1 MKNNFYFISFFIILI
16 LYFLLID
23 FLFPFMSL
31 GSFEFHLIDIIYIY
45 WFSVIAYN
53 ICDYIPTKKR
63 LIISY
68 SFVIVA
74 IFSFFSIEPLGISVV
89 TKPLF
94 FTDMPDLYP
103 SLIEVVPLYLQII
116 TIAATV
122 LYFSLLIAF
131 ALYFVYRL
139 YKMYNIKRVKSISLI
154 VIVILTTYLSFFRP
168 VKINSIYANYFD
180 IANSKGII
188 NTISHRISFDKKY
201 NNIECNLNDVKNA
214 INLLSQRDIDVSKLI
229 MPYSDNTVTNRSVFL
244 IYLESFYDYSHFASL
259 FDKDPFPEEYRK
271 WAKAS
276 SKVGPNDG
284 NGSLFARLSG
294 LTASSPIF
302 PKKPDSTIITKTLP
316 FLFRDKGYNVIA
328 LEESGV
334 TYYLDKLFPDIGV
347 EKTVFSLGIT
357 NIKNY
362 IKDNISDD
370 SVFVTGFTFLGH
382 ANTHIKN
389 DLNFVSNNQ
398 RFMRKIDKKNRAVLV
413 ETLENSAM
421 TAIDIIETRDIIL
434 EKYPDAIIIFK
445 HDHLYPYLKNII
457 YNSSIDESIKLSFLS
472 SYTVNPLLIWNGK
485 DGAYKLEDG
494 FPPENIPMFI
504 AANTKLD
511 YTNSLIELLYKENTD
526 NVIRFYNSFYTNS
539 YGNIRRIEVD
549 RESLSYKYD
558 HAQRVVS
565 EDIFRGSKY
574 FNSLID

>member
-31 GSFEFHLIDIIYIY
+31 GNFEFHVMDIIYVY

-116 TIAATV
+116 TIASTI

-131 ALYFVYRL
+131 ALYFIYRL
-139 YKMYNIKRVKSISLI
+139 YKMYKIKRVKSILLI
-154 VIVILTTYLSFFRP
+154 VVVILTTYLSFFRP

-188 NTISHRISFDKKY
+188 NTISHRIYFDKEY
-201 NNIECNLNDVKNA
+201 NNIECNLNDVRNA
-214 INLLSQRDIDVSKLI
+214 INLLSKRSVDVSKLI
-229 MPYSDNTVTNRSVFL
+229 MPYSDDTVTNRSVFL

-328 LEESGV
+328 LEESGI
-334 TYYLDKLFPDIGV
+334 TYYLNKLFPNIGV
-347 EKTVFSLGIT
+347 EKTVFNLGIT

-362 IKDNISDD
+362 IKNNISEEK
-370 SVFVTGFTFLGH
+370 VFVTGFTFLGH
-382 ANTHIKN
+382 ANTHVNN
-389 DLNFVSNNQ
+389 DINFASNNQ

-457 YNSSIDESIKLSFLS
+457 YNSSIDESIKISFLS
-472 SYTVNPLLIWNGK
+472 SYAVNPLLIWNGK

-494 FPPENIPMFI
+494 FPPENIAMFI
-504 AANTKLD
+504 AVNTKLD

-526 NVIRFYNSFYTNS
+526 NIIRFYNSFYTNS

-549 RESLSYKYD
+549 RDSLSYKYN
-558 HAQRVVS
+558 HAQRVIS

>member
-1 MKNNFYFISFFIILI
+1 M
-16 LYFLLID
+16 
-23 FLFPFMSL
+23 
-31 GSFEFHLIDIIYIY
+31 DIIYVY

-116 TIAATV
+116 TIASTI

-131 ALYFVYRL
+131 ALYFIYRL
-139 YKMYNIKRVKSISLI
+139 YKMYKIKRVKSILLI
-154 VIVILTTYLSFFRP
+154 VVVILTTYLSFFRP

-188 NTISHRISFDKKY
+188 NTISHRIYFDKEY
-201 NNIECNLNDVKNA
+201 NNIECNLNDVRNA
-214 INLLSQRDIDVSKLI
+214 INLLSKRSVDVSKLI
-229 MPYSDNTVTNRSVFL
+229 MPYSDDTVTNRSVFL

-334 TYYLDKLFPDIGV
+334 TYYLNKLFPNIGV
-347 EKTVFSLGIT
+347 EKTVFNLGIT

-362 IKDNISDD
+362 IKNNISEEK
-370 SVFVTGFTFLGH
+370 VFVTGFTFLGH
-382 ANTHIKN
+382 ANTHVNN
-389 DLNFVSNNQ
+389 DINFASNNQ

-421 TAIDIIETRDIIL
+421 TAIDIIKTRDIIL

-457 YNSSIDESIKLSFLS
+457 YNSSIDESIKISFLS
-472 SYTVNPLLIWNGK
+472 SYAVNPLLIWNGK

-494 FPPENIPMFI
+494 FPPENIAMFI
-504 AANTKLD
+504 AVNTKLD

-526 NVIRFYNSFYTNS
+526 NIIRFYNSFYTNS

-549 RESLSYKYD
+549 RDSLSYKYN
-558 HAQRVVS
+558 HAQRVIS

>member
-1 MKNNFYFISFFIILI
+1 
-16 LYFLLID
+16 
-23 FLFPFMSL
+23 
-31 GSFEFHLIDIIYIY
+31 
-45 WFSVIAYN
+45 
-53 ICDYIPTKKR
+53 
-63 LIISY
+63 
-68 SFVIVA
+68 
-74 IFSFFSIEPLGISVV
+74 
-89 TKPLF
+89 
-94 FTDMPDLYP
+94 MPDLYP

-139 YKMYNIKRVKSISLI
+139 YKMYKIKRVKSISLI

-271 WAKAS
+271 WTKAS

-526 NVIRFYNSFYTNS
+526 NIIRFYNSFYTNS

>member
-31 GSFEFHLIDIIYIY
+31 GNFEFHVIDIIYVY

-53 ICDYIPTKKR
+53 ICDYINPKKR

-116 TIAATV
+116 TIAATI

-131 ALYFVYRL
+131 ALYFIYRL
-139 YKMYNIKRVKSISLI
+139 YKMYRIKKAKSISLI

-188 NTISHRISFDKKY
+188 NTISHRISFDKEHNK
-201 NNIECNLNDVKNA
+201 IDCNLNEVKKA
-214 INLLSQRDIDVSKLI
+214 INLLNQRNVDASKLI
-229 MPYSDNTVTNRSVFL
+229 MPYSDETVTNRSVFL
-244 IYLESFYDYSHFASL
+244 IYLESFYDYSHFESL
-259 FDKDPFPEEYRK
+259 FDKDPFPEEYRE

-276 SKVGPNDG
+276 CKVGPNDG

-294 LTASSPIF
+294 LTSSSPIF
-302 PKKPDSTIITKTLP
+302 PKKPNSTIITKTLP
-316 FLFRDKGYNVIA
+316 FLLKDKGYKVIA
-328 LEESGV
+328 LEESGI

-347 EKTVFSLGIT
+347 DKTVFNLGIT

-362 IKDNISDD
+362 IKDNISED

-389 DLNFVSNNQ
+389 DLNFSSNNQ
-398 RFMRKIDKKNRAVLV
+398 RFMRKIDKKNRAVLA

-421 TAIDIIETRDIIL
+421 TAIDIIKTRDIIL

-472 SYTVNPLLIWNGK
+472 SHTVNPLLIWNGK

-494 FPPENIPMFI
+494 FPPENIAMFI

-526 NVIRFYNSFYTNS
+526 NIIRFYNSFYTNS
-539 YGNIRRIEVD
+539 YGNIRRIEVNKD
-549 RESLSYKYD
+549 SLSYRYD
-558 HAQRVVS
+558 YAQRVIS
-565 EDIFRGSKY
+565 EDIFRGNKY
-574 FNSLID
+574 FNSLTD

>member
-31 GSFEFHLIDIIYIY
+31 GSFEFHIIDIIYVY

-53 ICDYIPTKKR
+53 ICDYINPKKR

-103 SLIEVVPLYLQII
+103 ALIEVVPLYLQII
-116 TIAATV
+116 TITATV

-131 ALYFVYRL
+131 ALYFIYRL
-139 YKMYNIKRVKSISLI
+139 YKMYKIKRVKSISLI

-168 VKINSIYANYFD
+168 VNSNSIYANYFD

-201 NNIECNLNDVKNA
+201 NNIEHSLNDVRDA
-214 INLLSQRDIDVSKLI
+214 INLLNQRNIDISKLI
-229 MPYSDNTVTNRSVFL
+229 MPYSYDTVTNRSVFL
-244 IYLESFYDYSHFASL
+244 IYLESFYDYSHFAGL

-271 WAKAS
+271 WAKTS

-328 LEESGV
+328 LEESGI
-334 TYYLDKLFPDIGV
+334 TYYLDKLFPNIGV
-347 EKTVFSLGIT
+347 EKTVFNLGIT

-362 IKDNISDD
+362 IKDNISDY

-382 ANTHIKN
+382 ANTHVNN
-389 DLNFVSNNQ
+389 DLNFASNNQ

-421 TAIDIIETRDIIL
+421 TAIDIIKTRDIIL

-457 YNSSIDESIKLSFLS
+457 YNSSIDESIKISFLS
-472 SYTVNPLLIWNGK
+472 SYAVNPLLVWNGK

-526 NVIRFYNSFYTNS
+526 NIIRFYNSFYTNS

-549 RESLSYKYD
+549 RDSLSYKYN
-558 HAQRVVS
+558 HAQMVIS